1 MWLCGM
7 VLQGHIFIIGN
18 YITNNFMNIVLEYLK
33 NGDIIFICMQPE
45 ILSIWRGIAKM
56 GSDQLIL
63 RSQFEIM
70 YLYSEETV

>member
-1 MWLCGM
+1 
-7 VLQGHIFIIGN
+7 
-18 YITNNFMNIVLEYLK
+18 MNIVLEYLK
-33 NGDIIFICMQPE
+33 NGDIIFICVQPE